1 MRPSPGPDDDRAM
14 EATAATTGS
23 LPQIGRYWWLP
34 LGVGV
39 LTILVGILALAY
51 PGPTLLVIGLLLGI
65 YLVLWGAVSTFRGV
79 SGAAGMPPALRIV
92 LIVVGLLA
100 LIAGLWLI
108 VRPEQSVPAVA
119 SVIGFWWVI
128 TGVLQTIRGLVV
140 PEGRGIMILL
150 GLLGVAAGAIILAQ
164 PAIGLATLVVISGIG
179 LIVQGGLETAAG
191 WQLRH
196 LHKDGL
202 A

>member
-1 MRPSPGPDDDRAM
+1 M
-14 EATAATTGS
+14 EATVATPPS
-23 LPQIGRYWWLP
+23 LAPIGRYWWLP

-39 LTILVGILALAY
+39 LTLLVGILALAY

-65 YLVLWGAVSTFRGV
+65 YLIIWGGVSTFRGV
-79 SGAAGMPPALRIV
+79 SGDEGMPTALRIV
-92 LIVVGLLA
+92 LIVVGLLG
-100 LIAGLWLI
+100 LLAGLWLI
-108 VRPEQSVPAVA
+108 VRPEESVPAVA
-119 SVIGFWWVI
+119 WVIGFWWVI

-140 PEGRGIMILL
+140 PEGRGITILL
-150 GLLGVAAGAIILAQ
+150 GLLGVTAGAIILAQ

-179 LIVQGGLETAAG
+179 LIVQGGLEIAAG